1 MRPLSWLPPVAWM
14 AVIFLLST
22 DTGSAE
28 HTRSFLLPLFR
39 LVGPAAAPEQLEA
52 LHGLTRKAAHLTEY
66 GVLAALW
73 FRALTTG
80 RGWPASVSAW
90 AALAISVGWAVL
102 DEAHQ
107 SWVASRTASLSDAGI
122 DTVGALVASLVAAR
136 GWRAVVDTAVT
147 VLLWIAAVGGAATL
161 ALNLAVGLPPGWLW
175 LTTPLAALI
184 LVDRWRLMRGRP
196 SGDGS

>member
-28 HTRSFLLPLFR
+28 HTGRFLLPLFR
-39 LVGPAAAPEQLEA
+39 LVWPAASPEQLEA

-80 RGWPASVSAW
+80 GGWATSAAAW
-90 AALAISVGWAVL
+90 RALALSVGWAVL

-107 SWVASRTASLSDAGI
+107 ALLPSRTASLSDAGI
-122 DTVGALVASLVAAR
+122 DTVGALVATLVAAR
-136 GWRAVVDTAVT
+136 GWRAVVDAAVT

-161 ALNLAVGLPPGWLW
+161 VLNLTVGLPPGWLW
-175 LTTPLAALI
+175 LTTPLAAGA
-184 LVDRWRLMRGRP
+184 LVYRRRVRDRDSRG
-196 SGDGS
+196 SS

>member
-1 MRPLSWLPPVAWM
+1 MRPLFWVPPVAWM

-28 HTRSFLLPLFR
+28 HTSRFLVPFFH
-39 LVGPAAAPEQLEA
+39 LVSPGALPEQLEA
-52 LHGLTRKAAHLTEY
+52 LHELTRKAAHLTEY

-80 RGWPASVSAW
+80 RGWSASAAAW
-90 AALAISVGWAVL
+90 AALAISVGWASL

-107 SWVASRTASLSDAGI
+107 SLVASRTASLTDVGI
-122 DTVGALVASLVAAR
+122 DTAGALITSLVAAR
-136 GWRAVVDTAVT
+136 GWRAVVDIAVT

-175 LTTPLAALI
+175 LTTPLAALA
-184 LVDRWRLMRGRP
+184 LVYRRRIRDRESRG
-196 SGDGS
+196 SS